1 MRKKQYLTRKR
12 EKSIPGK
19 RNRRC
24 PSVSGG
30 SLGSKGDQNR
40 PTCLWSCNRKS
51 VVIGLPKNKEQGS
64 LLIVKTRQDF
74 DEDVAEV

>member
-1 MRKKQYLTRKR
+1 M
-12 EKSIPGK
+12 
-19 RNRRC
+19 
-24 PSVSGG
+24 SGG